1 MSNHEHE
8 RALELI
14 MRRGSEELAVRD
26 LEWLN
31 THLATCSGCAA
42 YAEDFDQTG
51 HLLRAVAVTASPSLV
66 SRTQQRVHARALYL
80 EEQRSRQVLIA
91 ISFLLGVLS
100 SATSGWLWWKFGGWI
115 AAHLGLSQALVEPG
129 ILVFLVLPAVLI
141 AGLMMTFPN
150 PLLEERFLA
159 ALASEREGGDR

>member
-66 SRTQQRVHARALYL
+66 SRTQQRVRARALHFEMVPPL
-80 EEQRSRQVLIA
+80 RQVLIA

-100 SATSGWLWWKFGGWI
+100 SATSDGCGGSS
-115 AAHLGLSQALVEPG
+115 ADGSP
-129 ILVFLVLPAVLI
+129 PTS
-141 AGLMMTFPN
+141 AG
-150 PLLEERFLA
+150 RRRWSSLA
-159 ALASEREGGDR
+159 FWCSWYYRRS

>member
-31 THLATCSGCAA
+31 THLAACSECAA

-51 HLLRAVAVTASPSLV
+51 HLGSRSCDGRQNLVTHRLSLSAETFLSCGREGYPLV
-66 SRTQQRVHARALYL
+66 SWQPKVVFISGSAVRAYHP
-80 EEQRSRQVLIA
+80 R
-91 ISFLLGVLS
+91 
-100 SATSGWLWWKFGGWI
+100 
-115 AAHLGLSQALVEPG
+115 
-129 ILVFLVLPAVLI
+129 ILRGCL
-141 AGLMMTFPN
+141 
-150 PLLEERFLA
+150 
-159 ALASEREGGDR
+159 